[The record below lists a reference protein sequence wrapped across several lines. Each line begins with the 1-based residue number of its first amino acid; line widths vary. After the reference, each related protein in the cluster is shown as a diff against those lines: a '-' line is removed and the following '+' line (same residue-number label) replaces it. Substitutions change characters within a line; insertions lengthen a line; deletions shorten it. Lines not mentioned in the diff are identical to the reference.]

1 MSDPRPPLILIIK
14 YSTQAQTV
22 FYKPLSSDENKD
34 KVVEIIGSDLWD
46 VYVQRFKEANTMYI
60 TVSLHNRL
68 LFLADNK
75 TLSPLDVLND
85 RMPEIQFKTCTLL
98 TN

>member
-22 FYKPLSSDENKD
+22 FYKPLSSDENKY

-68 LFLADNK
+68 LLLADNK
-75 TLSPLDVLND
+75 EDLESFGCVERSNA
-85 RMPEIQFKTCTLL
+85 
-98 TN
+98 